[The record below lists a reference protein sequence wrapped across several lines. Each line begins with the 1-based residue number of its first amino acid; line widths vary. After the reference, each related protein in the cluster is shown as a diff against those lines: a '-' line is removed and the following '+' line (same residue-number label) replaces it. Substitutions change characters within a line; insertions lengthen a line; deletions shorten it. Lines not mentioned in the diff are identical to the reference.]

1 MKRGTKEGLEKDA
14 ASRRG
19 KDMCPIAARRS
30 TAPDVRRPWRK
41 IGLQCYV
48 EEATATLAQPGPRAG
63 AAQLWGPTRGWRA
76 RDGRAPRLREAV
88 CRPGGDGG
96 DGGAGPRIWDP
107 EPPDFENFRLPA
119 DFT

>member
-1 MKRGTKEGLEKDA
+1 
-14 ASRRG
+14 
-19 KDMCPIAARRS
+19 MCPIGGRRS
-30 TAPDVRRPWRK
+30 TAPDVRRPGRK

-48 EEATATLAQPGPRAG
+48 EKATATLAQPGPRAG

-107 EPPDFENFRLPA
+107 EAPDFENFRLPA
-119 DFT
+119 DFS